1 MILGTPSTEADG
13 LLSMELRKCVPS
25 DPGLTI
31 DVLLGNGRVVERLER

>member
-1 MILGTPSTEADG
+1 MILGTPSTEADEV
-13 LLSMELRKCVPS
+13 LSMELRKCVPS